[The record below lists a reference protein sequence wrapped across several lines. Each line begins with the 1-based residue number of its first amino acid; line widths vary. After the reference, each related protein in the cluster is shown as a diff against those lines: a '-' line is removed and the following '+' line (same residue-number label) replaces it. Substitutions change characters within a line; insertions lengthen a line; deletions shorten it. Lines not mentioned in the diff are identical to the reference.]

1 MALPVCDIY
10 TYLEGDALV
19 DAVVVHVVV
28 CVDAVRVEVALGA
41 EAAAGPVEVVLAG
54 QVGVHV
60 PLVVLGV
67 VLREE
72 ERDYVQG
79 DTSRCFKHPD
89 DIKIKVWFWPG
100 LT

>member
-1 MALPVCDIY
+1 M
-10 TYLEGDALV
+10 
-19 DAVVVHVVV
+19 
-28 CVDAVRVEVALGA
+28 ALGA

-72 ERDYVQG
+72 ERVVFG
-79 DTSRCFKHPD
+79 VPS
-89 DIKIKVWFWPG
+89 G
-100 LT
+100 LRPCRLG